1 MRAEELYA
9 FVGIAAT
16 LGIMVGMTM
25 TTVAYTQTAV
35 ADRGGRPDDSA
46 TSGPAC
52 DKANDRNNAFHDRQD
67 TLGNQGQDVA
77 HTESNHNG
85 RGVESTYC
93 L

>member
-1 MRAEELYA
+1 
-9 FVGIAAT
+9 
-16 LGIMVGMTM
+16 LGIMVGM

-52 DKANDRNNAFHDRQD
+52 DNANDRNNAFHDRQD